1 MPALLLASSL
11 SRLCAPHVGPAMA
24 AAWAL
29 FAGGLPLYQRVAIE
43 GEDLEEEEEEVRR
56 QGTSSGGGS

>member
-1 MPALLLASSL
+1 M
-11 SRLCAPHVGPAMA
+11 G

-43 GEDLEEEEEEVRR
+43 GEELDEEEEVR
-56 QGTSSGGGS
+56 